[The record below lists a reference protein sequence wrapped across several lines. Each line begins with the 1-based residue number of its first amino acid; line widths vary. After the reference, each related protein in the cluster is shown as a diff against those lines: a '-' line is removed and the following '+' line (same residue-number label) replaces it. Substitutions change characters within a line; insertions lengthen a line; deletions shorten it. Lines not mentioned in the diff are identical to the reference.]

1 MSDSLKH
8 ECGLALIRLKK
19 QSEPTSSLPSG
30 QALRQMY
37 LLLEKM
43 HNRGQDGAGLACLAS
58 DTPVGFPPILRERSV
73 AAQPIL
79 NIIQNI
85 EKQRN
90 SPSGQMRFEGD
101 VYLGHVR
108 YGTYGTYGIE
118 SCHPFFRDSPWKE
131 KMLCLAGN
139 FNLTNT
145 EDLFQQLVELGQHPS
160 QTADTVTV
168 MERMGH
174 FLDQALGAIENGGR
188 PSNLP
193 DFEQILR
200 KTFQKLDGGYAIGGF
215 TGNGHAFAIRDPQG
229 IRPCFWYENNQLIA
243 VASERPAL
251 QTVFHAEL
259 NEIRELNPGQ
269 ALLISPQG
277 QGRVVQ
283 VLEAAT
289 LNSCSFE
296 RIYFSRGTDADV
308 YKERK
313 GLGEQLAE
321 PVLEALGGDLEN
333 AVFSFIPNTA
343 ELAFYGLVKGL
354 EARIEEQTAR
364 QLFANTPKSEP
375 EILALLRRK
384 VRVEKVAVKDA
395 KLRTFI
401 TDDSHRSDLVQH
413 VYDITYGSLRPGID
427 SLVVVDDSIVRGTTL
442 KESILKMLDRLKPV
456 RILVVSSAPLIKYP
470 DCYGIDMARLGDLAA
485 FRALLALLSEAG
497 LNSELKQTEANI
509 LRAREQGLDGERNW
523 VADLYSRFSDAQLAQ
538 KMADQLC
545 PVGVGAEITLVF
557 QSIEGLHTA
566 CPNHT
571 GDWYFSGVY
580 PTSGGYRFVNQAF
593 LKFVQGENG
602 RVQG

>member
-1 MSDSLKH
+1 MSDPLKH

-19 QSEPTSSLPSG
+19 QSNSAAHPPLG
-30 QALRQMY
+30 QALQKMY

-58 DTPVGFPPILRERSV
+58 DTPAGVPPILRARSV

-79 NIIQNI
+79 QIIQQI
-85 EKQRN
+85 EEQRSRPN
-90 SPSGQMRFEGD
+90 VPLRFEGD

-174 FLDQALGAIENGGR
+174 FLDQALGAKESGGR

-193 DFEQILR
+193 DFELILR

-229 IRPCFWYENNQLIA
+229 IRPCFWYENDQLIA

-259 NEIRELNPGQ
+259 TEIQELNPGQ
-269 ALLISPQG
+269 ALLISPEG
-277 QGRVVQ
+277 QGRLVQ
-283 VLEAAT
+283 VLEPGLASA
-289 LNSCSFE
+289 CSFE

-308 YKERK
+308 YEERK
-313 GLGEQLAE
+313 GLGEQLAA
-321 PVLEALGGDLEN
+321 PVLEALHEGLEN

-343 ELAFYGLVKGL
+343 ELAFYGLIKGI
-354 EARIEEQTAR
+354 ESRIEEQTAR
-364 QLFANTPKSEP
+364 QLYAEMPQSES

-456 RILVVSSAPLIKYP
+456 RILVVSSAPIIKYP
-470 DCYGIDMARLGDLAA
+470 DCYGIDMARLADLAA

-509 LRAREQGLDGERNW
+509 LRASEQGLDGERNW
-523 VADLYSRFSDAQLAQ
+523 VANLYARFSDAELAQ
-538 KMADQLC
+538 KMAEQLC
-545 PVGVGAEITLVF
+545 PAGVQAQIKLVF
-557 QSIEGLHTA
+557 QSIEGLHKA
-566 CPNHT
+566 CPKHT
-571 GDWYFSGVY
+571 GDWYFSGEY
-580 PTSGGYRFVNQAF
+580 PTPGGFRFVNQAF
-593 LKFVQGENG
+593 LKFVQGENS
-602 RVQG
+602 RVHG

>member
-1 MSDSLKH
+1 MSDPLKH

-19 QSEPTSSLPSG
+19 QALTPSSAAPSL
-30 QALRQMY
+30 ALRQMY

-43 HNRGQDGAGLACLAS
+43 HNRGQDGAGLACLWS
-58 DTPVGFPPILRERSV
+58 DTPAGFPPIVRERSV

-79 NIIQNI
+79 QIIQNI
-85 EKQRN
+85 EEQRSRPN
-90 SPSGQMRFEGD
+90 EPRRFEGD

-108 YGTYGTYGIE
+108 YGTFGTYGIE
-118 SCHPFFRDSPWKE
+118 SCHPFLRDSPWKE

-145 EDLFQQLVELGQHPS
+145 EDLFKQLVELGQHPS

-174 FLDQALGAIENGGR
+174 FLDQDLGAIENGGR
-188 PSNLP
+188 PNGEP
-193 DFEQILR
+193 NFEQILR
-200 KTFQKLDGGYAIGGF
+200 KTFQKLDGGFAIGGF
-215 TGNGHAFAIRDPQG
+215 TGKGHAFAIRDPHG
-229 IRPCFWYENNQLIA
+229 IRPCFWYENDQLIA

-251 QTVFHAEL
+251 QTVFQAEL
-259 NEIRELNPGQ
+259 HDIHELNPGQ
-269 ALLISPQG
+269 ALLISPDGQG
-277 QGRVVQ
+277 QCVQ
-283 VLEAAT
+283 VLDPLPTSA
-289 LNSCSFE
+289 CSFE

-308 YKERK
+308 YLERK
-313 GLGEQLAE
+313 ELGEQLAV
-321 PVLEALGGDLEN
+321 PVLNALNEGLEK

-343 ELAFYGLVKGL
+343 ELAFYGLVKGI
-354 EARIEEQTAR
+354 EARMEEETAR
-364 QLFANTPKSEP
+364 QLFAEKPQTES

-401 TDDSHRSDLVQH
+401 TDDNHRSDLVQH

-456 RILVVSSAPLIKYP
+456 RILVVSSAPIIKYP

-485 FRALLALLSEAG
+485 FQALLSLLSEAG
-497 LNSELKQTEANI
+497 LQSELKQTEANI
-509 LRAREQGLDGERNW
+509 LRASEQGLDGERNW
-523 VADLYSRFSDAQLAQ
+523 VADLYARFSDVQLAQ
-538 KMADQLC
+538 KMAEQLC
-545 PVGVGAEITLVF
+545 PEGVQAKINLVF
-557 QSIEGLHTA
+557 QSLEGLHKA
-566 CPNHT
+566 CPQHS
-571 GDWYFSGVY
+571 GDWYFSGNY
-580 PTSGGYRFVNQAF
+580 PTPGGYKFVNQAF
-593 LKFVQGENG
+593 LKFVQGEKS

>member
-1 MSDSLKH
+1 MSDPLKH

-19 QSEPTSSLPSG
+19 QTPAPHSLAPG
-30 QALRQMY
+30 TVLRHMY

-58 DTPVGFPPILRERSV
+58 DTPAGFPPILRERSV

-79 NIIQNI
+79 HIIQNI
-85 EKQRN
+85 EEQRSKSN
-90 SPSGQMRFEGD
+90 GPLRFEGD

-145 EDLFQQLVELGQHPS
+145 EDLFKQLVELGQHPS

-188 PSNLP
+188 PNSQP

-200 KTFQKLDGGYAIGGF
+200 KTFQKLDGGFAIGGF
-215 TGNGHAFAIRDPQG
+215 TGNGHAFAIRDPHG
-229 IRPCFWYENNQLIA
+229 IRPCFWYENDYLIA

-251 QTVFHAEL
+251 QTVFHANL
-259 NEIRELNPGQ
+259 NEVHELNPGQ

-277 QGRVVQ
+277 IPQLAQ
-283 VLEAAT
+283 VLPPLNAA
-289 LNSCSFE
+289 SCSFE

-308 YKERK
+308 YLERK
-313 GLGEQLAE
+313 SLGEQLAA
-321 PVLEALGGDLEN
+321 PVLEALNEDLEN

-343 ELAFYGLVKGL
+343 ELAFYGLVKGV
-354 EARIEEQTAR
+354 EAHIEAQTAR
-364 QLFANTPKSEP
+364 QLFADKPQSES

-401 TDDSHRSDLVQH
+401 TDDSHRRHLVQH

-456 RILVVSSAPLIKYP
+456 RILVVSSAPIIKYP

-509 LRAREQGLDGERNW
+509 LRAREQGSDGDRNW
-523 VADLYSRFSDAQLAQ
+523 VADLYARFSDAQLAQ
-538 KMADQLC
+538 KMAEQLS
-545 PVGVGAEITLVF
+545 PEGVQAKINLVF
-557 QSIEGLHTA
+557 QSIEGLHKA
-566 CPNHT
+566 CPKHT
-571 GDWYFSGVY
+571 GDWYFSGEY
-580 PTSGGYRFVNQAF
+580 PTPGGFRFVNQAF